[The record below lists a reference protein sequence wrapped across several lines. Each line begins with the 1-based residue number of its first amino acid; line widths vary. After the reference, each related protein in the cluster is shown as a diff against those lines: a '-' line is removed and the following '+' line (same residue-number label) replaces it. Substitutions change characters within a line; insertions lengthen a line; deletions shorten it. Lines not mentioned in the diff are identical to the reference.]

1 VDAPRGAAYPNP
13 SPRPEVPL
21 ITKTLSAPVTR
32 ESVQRIDPSTATN
45 PPQIVNIRNM
55 EITFQ
60 RYGKKRVRVLRVL
73 RGADGVHTVHEIEA
87 AVLLDGDFSGSYV
100 TGDNGQVV
108 PTDTVKNTIQ
118 VLAQKHLGEVIEE
131 FALALGDHFLAHYS
145 QVTRVYVELSARP
158 WTRYLRPDG
167 TPHPHA
173 FLGGTNATPFTRIEV
188 TRTGAEVASGICDLL
203 VLKTT
208 GSSFV
213 GYPKCGYTTL
223 PETNDRILS
232 TQMEAKWTFSHRE
245 VEFAKANGAIV
256 AAILDTFAETFSP
269 SVQNTL
275 YLTAAAALEAA
286 PEITEISLAMPNKHY
301 LPVSFE
307 PFGQEND
314 KEIYLPTDEP
324 HGQIE
329 ARVGRSGAQVIQPQ
343 TSFR

>member
-1 VDAPRGAAYPNP
+1 MKNV
-13 SPRPEVPL
+13 
-21 ITKTLSAPVTR
+21 
-32 ESVQRIDPSTATN
+32 
-45 PPQIVNIRNM
+45 

-60 RYGKKRVRVLRVL
+60 RYGKKRVRVLRVE
-73 RGADGVHTVHEIEA
+73 RGADGMHAVHEIEA
-87 AVLLDGDFSGSYV
+87 AVLLDGDFSGSFV

-118 VLAQKHLGEVIEE
+118 VLAKAHLGDVIEE
-131 FALALGDHFLAHYS
+131 FALALGDHFLARYA
-145 QVTRVYVELSARP
+145 QVSRVYVDVLSRS

-173 FLGGTNATPFTRIEV
+173 FLGGTSAAPFARAEM
-188 TRTGAEVASGICDLL
+188 TRTGLQLASGIRDVL

-208 GSSFV
+208 GSGFV
-213 GYPKCGYTTL
+213 GYPKCEYTTL

-232 TQMEAKWTFSHRE
+232 TQMEAQWTFSGRE
-245 VEFAKANGAIV
+245 VDFAKAN
-256 AAILDTFAETFSP
+256 AAILAAILEAFAETFSP

-275 YLTAAAALEAA
+275 YLAASAALEAA

-301 LPVSFE
+301 LPVNLQ
-307 PFGQEND
+307 PFGQQND

-329 ARVGRSGAQVIQPQ
+329 ARVRRSGRQ
-343 TSFR
+343 TIPPPTPIR